1 MQGKQIIF
9 FSHSQQGCNFML
21 DSSQNFLYDENL
33 IIFHKSML
41 DESPKGKSLSI
52 MHGYTVPSLEINS
65 LL

>member
-1 MQGKQIIF
+1 
-9 FSHSQQGCNFML
+9 ML